1 MCAYDS
7 KKDLRIFAIAHTS
20 SYTLAVHFNFSSVSL
35 RFTFAPLKYFN
46 ENSSKDLCDVLI

>member
-7 KKDLRIFAIAHTS
+7 KKDLKIFVIAHTS